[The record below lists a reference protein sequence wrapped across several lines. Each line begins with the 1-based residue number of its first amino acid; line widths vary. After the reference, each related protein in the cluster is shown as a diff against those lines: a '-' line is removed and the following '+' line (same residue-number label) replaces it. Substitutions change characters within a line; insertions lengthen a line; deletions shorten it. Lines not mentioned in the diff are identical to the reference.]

1 MQRIFRENYLA
12 ELLRILGEDDE
23 DSIAM
28 VEYLRS
34 IRVLYYTCVKKE
46 LDQTTFTYKADV
58 AKFSSSFEEVYK
70 RWQVP
75 DTLKIHILR
84 EHILEFFIDKVDHEH
99 HK

>member
-1 MQRIFRENYLA
+1 
-12 ELLRILGEDDE
+12 
-23 DSIAM
+23 M